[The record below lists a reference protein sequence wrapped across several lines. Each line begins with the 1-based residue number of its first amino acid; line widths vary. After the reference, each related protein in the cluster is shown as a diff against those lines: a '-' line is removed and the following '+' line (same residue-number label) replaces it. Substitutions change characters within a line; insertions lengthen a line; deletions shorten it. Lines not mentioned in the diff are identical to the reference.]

1 MKLIDADSLADKL
14 RYMGYMD
21 DNEELQE
28 LIDRF
33 PEEKPRKGKWIRVHT
48 GEYRTPGNDPMW
60 KCSVCGLGQH
70 VWGNNHDSYVGG
82 VTYHQWITC
91 PNCGTVMEGEQW

>member
-33 PEEKPRKGKWIRVHT
+33 PEERQKKGKWIRV
-48 GEYRTPGNDPMW
+48 GGYVTPGGDPVW
-60 KCSVCGLGQH
+60 RCSECGKGKH
-70 VWGNNHDSYVGG
+70 VWGIEHNSYGADVADQ
-82 VTYHQWITC
+82 QWVAC
-91 PNCGTVMEGEQW
+91 PNCGIEMEGEQW

>member
-33 PEEKPRKGKWIRVHT
+33 PEEKPRKGKWIRVGGYVT
-48 GEYRTPGNDPMW
+48 LGGDPVW
-60 KCSVCGLGQH
+60 RCSNCGKGKH
-70 VWGNNHDSYVGG
+70 VWGIEHNSYGADVAD
-82 VTYHQWITC
+82 HQWVAC
-91 PNCGTVMEGEQW
+91 PNCGIEMEGEQW

>member
-1 MKLIDADSLADKL
+1 MKLIDADSFADKL

-33 PEEKPRKGKWIRVHT
+33 PEEKQKKGKWIRV
-48 GEYRTPGNDPMW
+48 GGYVTPGGDPVW
-60 KCSVCGLGQH
+60 RCSNCGKGKH
-70 VWGNNHDSYVGG
+70 VWGIEHNSYGADVAD
-82 VTYHQWITC
+82 HQWVAC
-91 PNCGTVMEGEQW
+91 PNCGIEMEGEQW